1 MESKA
6 SIDTTKMK
14 GFETY
19 NKMANKSSIKINW
32 RAEEGNELLYYLK
45 VMNIKHPHL
54 LKINCFKL
62 SNDTIVGIITSL
74 REKYVGAYSYLP

>member
-1 MESKA
+1 MSMESKA

-45 VMNIKHPHL
+45 VMNIENIH
-54 LKINCFKL
+54 IF
-62 SNDTIVGIITSL
+62 
-74 REKYVGAYSYLP
+74 